1 METYQILSCLL
12 LLFDMKAGIN
22 ACNLQTCLEWR
33 ISVDEL
39 NLICKI
45 NNLHLLV
52 LIDDPSGSTRA
63 DCYPDTEHTTC
74 ESYYENESITQNMTT
89 KEIVYTVHGK
99 IDHRLNGKWSCRHGT
114 RLNVATVE
122 VTVLER
128 CSSEV
133 IDKTGKRRKNITNVE
148 SCTKYSFIW
157 TIIAYFSS
165 MMICIVLLS
174 TSLRFHNMNVW
185 KKIILILLTVV
196 FFLIVDLM
204 DFTVKEGCQLKFL
217 SVVLGS
223 VFGIITSALLWNRK
237 DEQAVG
243 E

>member
-1 METYQILSCLL
+1 MQNMMETFQILGCLL
-12 LLFDMKAGIN
+12 LLFYMKAGIN
-22 ACNLQTCLEWR
+22 ACNLQTCMEWR

-39 NLICKI
+39 TLICKI
-45 NNLHLLV
+45 EHFHLLV

-74 ESYYENESITQNMTT
+74 ESYYENESITQNPKT

-99 IDHRLNGKWSCRHGT
+99 IDHRLNGNWSCRHGT

-133 IDKTGKRRKNITNVE
+133 INKTAKRRKNIPCVE
-148 SCTKYSFIW
+148 SCKKYSFLW
-157 TIIAYFSS
+157 TIIVYFLS

-174 TSLRFHNMNVW
+174 TDVRICWFRNMDVW
-185 KKIILILLTVV
+185 KKIILVLLTVV
-196 FFLIVDLM
+196 FFFIVDLM
-204 DFTVKEGCQLKFL
+204 DFLVKEGCQLKFV
-217 SVVLGS
+217 SVVIGS
-223 VFGIITSALLWNRK
+223 VFGIITSALF
-237 DEQAVG
+237 
-243 E
+243 